1 MDRIISPF
9 AMNTDQIIQ
18 ELVEQ
23 YEQNEEDLRQFNHRN
38 LVNLLVRYRRQRYP
52 HRDVVQLNS
61 PFAMHSD
68 EILRELANR
77 FDVNSNNLNGLEH
90 EVLAQLLN
98 DFRLNGV
105 DNQAIERAI
114 NTRNL
119 PPVILDQL
127 GGRKNRKSK
136 KKTQHKRRS
145 IHNVRY

>member
-23 YEQNEEDLRQFNHRN
+23 YEQNEADLRQFNHHN
-38 LVNLLVRYRRQRYP
+38 LVNLLVRYRRERYP
-52 HRDVVQLNS
+52 DRDVVRLLS

-68 EILRELANR
+68 EILRELENR
-77 FDVNSNNLNGLEH
+77 FNVNSNNLNGLEH
-90 EVLAQLLN
+90 EVLVQLLN

-105 DNQAIERAI
+105 DNQALERAE
-114 NTRNL
+114 NTRNI

-127 GGRKNRKSK
+127 GGRKNRRSK
-136 KKTQHKRRS
+136 KKAQHKRRS
-145 IHNVRY
+145 THNARY